1 MLKTIP
7 ELMSEI
13 RQTIQTTS
21 AKDAYEYAQKEK
33 CIFIDVREPQ
43 EVAESPVSHSI
54 NLPRG
59 VLEMNITKLTSDEN
73 HPIFLHCATGGRASF
88 AAEQLIRLGYKNVWA
103 IICPHS
109 YVCSAQKKVS

>member
-7 ELMSEI
+7 DLMSEI
-13 RQTIQTTS
+13 RQTIQTIS
-21 AKDAYEYAQKEK
+21 AKDAYLFAQKETSL
-33 CIFIDVREPQ
+33 FIDVREPQ
-43 EVAESPVSHSI
+43 EVAESPVDKSV

-59 VLEMNITKLTSDEN
+59 ILEMNIAKCSCDEN
-73 HPIFLHCATGGRASF
+73 QPIFLHCASGGRASF

-109 YVCSAQKKVS
+109 DVCIAQEQN